1 METSLNTS
9 VCLLCGRAVKG
20 DHIVCP
26 ACESQLDR
34 QRQTRSLEKT
44 GSLGF
49 SDAYFDD
56 RSKLV
61 LHVLG
66 TDKGYCLRP
75 QDRTGA
81 VIVGRTRGEGLSLVD
96 VNLIE
101 HNAENMGVSRNHLAI
116 RYDVDSSTVKASDLR
131 SANGTYINDERL
143 HPGEVRVLRHG
154 DRIRLGRLK
163 LGVTILHELS
173 ALDMG

>member
-1 METSLNTS
+1 MERALNTS
-9 VCLLCGRAVKG
+9 VCLLCGKHING
-20 DHIVCP
+20 DRIVCD
-26 ACESQLDR
+26 ACENQLDR
-34 QRQTRSLEKT
+34 QRQTKALKKT
-44 GSLGF
+44 GNIGL
-49 SDAYFDD
+49 SDEFFDD
-56 RSKLV
+56 KSTLV

-66 TDKGYCLRP
+66 TDKGYSLRP

-81 VIVGRTRGEGLSLVD
+81 VIVGRTRGEGMTLVD
-96 VNLIE
+96 VNLIG
-101 HNAENMGVSRNHLAI
+101 HDAENMGVSRNHLAI
-116 RYDVDSSTVKASDLR
+116 RYDAESGTIKVSDLR

-154 DRIRLGRLK
+154 DRLKLGRLK